1 MIWRTVRI
9 FHISDENIPN
19 IYSRNKLPHS
29 EIPKKFFPRYSF
41 SGSNTKMVEKT
52 SYGYISN
59 KNRNINE
66 HRGFRSVKKKKKKK
80 KTRRSSDLIADT
92 ERIEW
97 LVYGKLY
104 LQILIKTAKMEEKL
118 IVLLLLEGVNFE
130 FHQSYFTLVPLL
142 FHSRCFYAIHL
153 KASSSRGQKWDR
165 NFSCN
170 KIHAAAFTAEFHPS
184 IRDDATSA

>member
-52 SYGYISN
+52 SCGYISN

-66 HRGFRSVKKKKKKK
+66 HGEFRSVKNKQDAARIQLP
-80 KTRRSSDLIADT
+80 TRRGLNG
-92 ERIEW
+92 W
-97 LVYGKLY
+97 Y
-104 LQILIKTAKMEEKL
+104 TA
-118 IVLLLLEGVNFE
+118 NCTCRF
-130 FHQSYFTLVPLL
+130 
-142 FHSRCFYAIHL
+142 
-153 KASSSRGQKWDR
+153 
-165 NFSCN
+165 
-170 KIHAAAFTAEFHPS
+170 
-184 IRDDATSA
+184 